1 MVDPVD
7 RGTSHGEAQQRPS
20 YPAEPPSH
28 VRCYSPHVNVGPAR
42 VAQLEEAA
50 VSNAACSGFESQ
62 YGYHVP
68 VVELGIHA
76 SLRG

>member
-1 MVDPVD
+1 MGGVVY
-7 RGTSHGEAQQRPS
+7 SRP
-20 YPAEPPSH
+20 PLRVIPE
-28 VRCYSPHVNVGPAR
+28 GPAR
-42 VAQLEEAA
+42 VAQLVEAA

-62 YGYHVP
+62 YGYYVP